1 MKTINANATKLQ
13 GKKGTVKGTNVSKA
27 IKASNTKADKVTTYK
42 TNVLE
47 VNAKY
52 KVLSKS
58 LGFCRSVLLNDATE
72 LQLPKEFKTFLLA
85 TKKEQSKY
93 EILKGYVRVSK
104 AGNYSP
110 FFVLQGLEKMRKAGK
125 L

>member
-1 MKTINANATKLQ
+1 MKTIETTKGGKKVANGVKAANVANAIEK
-13 GKKGTVKGTNVSKA
+13 
-27 IKASNTKADKVTTYK
+27 SNTAKVETNYHK
-42 TNVLE
+42 NVLQ

-58 LGFCRSVLLNDATE
+58 LGFCRQVLLDNATE
-72 LQLPKEFKTFLLA
+72 LQLDAKFKSFLLS
-85 TKKEQSKY
+85 TKKEQAKY
-93 EILKGYVRVSK
+93 EILKGYTRTSK

-110 FFVLQGLEKMRKAGK
+110 FFVLQALEKMRKLGK

>member
-1 MKTINANATKLQ
+1 MKTVKENATKLQ
-13 GKKGTVKGTNVSKA
+13 GKKETVKGSNVSKA

-110 FFVLQGLEKMRKAGK
+110 FFLLQGLEKMRKAGK